1 MKFVVFEIGNYER
14 SEVMIQHRSMLN
26 VADNTGAKQ
35 LMVIQIYGGSTRRK
49 GELGSFLGCVVK
61 KALPNTQFKKGD
73 KVKAVLV
80 RSRKEYRRPDG
91 TYIRF
96 SENAAVVIENEKS
109 KNPIGTR
116 IFGPIARE
124 IKDLGYAKIASLAN
138 HVV

>member
-1 MKFVVFEIGNYER
+1 M
-14 SEVMIQHRSMLN
+14 
-26 VADNTGAKQ
+26 VADNSGAKD
-35 LMVIQIYGGSTRRK
+35 LMVIHIYGGSTRRK
-49 GELGSFLGCVVK
+49 GELGSILGCIVK

-80 RSRKEYRRPDG
+80 RSKKEVKRRDG

-96 SENAAVVIENEKS
+96 SENAGVIIENVET
-109 KNPIGTR
+109 KNPLGTR

-124 IKDLGYAKIASLAN
+124 IKEIGFAKIASLAN

>member
-1 MKFVVFEIGNYER
+1 MV
-14 SEVMIQHRSMLN
+14 QHRSMLE
-26 VADNTGAKQ
+26 VADNTGVKE
-35 LMVIQIYGGSTRRK
+35 LMVIQIYGGSKRK
-49 GELGSFLGCVVK
+49 KGLLGDLLGCVVK
-61 KALPNTQFKKGD
+61 KVLPNTQFKKGD

-80 RSRKEYRRPDG
+80 RTRKEFGRPDG

-96 SENAAVVIENEKS
+96 SENAGVILENEKS

-124 IKDLGYAKIASLAN
+124 IKEKGYAKIASLAN